1 MVNSTTKRYQ
11 KKKRGANF
19 KKKSLGTGFE
29 YCSLIGQWNNPTGN
43 ECLNYF
49 WWFFTVFGVIEPSEH
64 YGTNFFAYFWLFERH
79 ITYIFPKIGIF
90 PLYNPSQ
97 AKSADWKRRKTEAEE
112 KPEDKVEES
121 EEVDAIDDPMS
132 WYFNW
137 TIDQSADN
145 LEIAK
150 ESIQQVPQ
158 HMAHILWLIIMNSL
172 RMTHHLWLIIF
183 DSSFMT
189 HHLWLIWF
197 IFYK

>member
-1 MVNSTTKRYQ
+1 M
-11 KKKRGANF
+11 NF
-19 KKKSLGTGFE
+19 QF
-29 YCSLIGQWNNPTGN
+29 
-43 ECLNYF
+43 
-49 WWFFTVFGVIEPSEH
+49 FGVIEPSEH
-64 YGTNFFAYFWLFERH
+64 YGTNRDAYFWPLERH
-79 ITYIFPKIGIF
+79 GTYIFPKIGIF

-121 EEVDAIDDPMS
+121 EEVEAIDDPMS

-158 HMAHILWLIIMNSL
+158 HMAHILWLIRYGPYLKLVTSQFRLQHIICCICHQH
-172 RMTHHLWLIIF
+172 RCDYFHHMRQKYNLLISEFSKSIDIITRDGYF
-183 DSSFMT
+183 GVFEREK
-189 HHLWLIWF
+189 LF
-197 IFYK
+197 